1 MKALEL
7 EDRIAVHP
15 RARRARP
22 WLPAVT
28 REGRVYVGPCG
39 ETLIARA
46 DGTVDRVVQGG
57 RPHGG
62 AAELETAGR
71 CDRVA

>member
-22 WLPAVT
+22 WLPAIT
-28 REGRVYVGPCG
+28 CSGRVYIGPGG
-39 ETLIARA
+39 EVVRARA
-46 DGTVDRVVQGG
+46 DGGVDRVVQGG
-57 RPHGG
+57 RVHGG
-62 AAELETAGR
+62 IAEDETAGR
-71 CDRVA
+71 WAEVG